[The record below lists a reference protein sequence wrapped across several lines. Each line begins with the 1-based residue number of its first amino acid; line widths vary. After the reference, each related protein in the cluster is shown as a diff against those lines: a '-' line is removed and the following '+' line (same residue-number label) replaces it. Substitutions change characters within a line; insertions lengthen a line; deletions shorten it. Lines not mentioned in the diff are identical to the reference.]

1 MCGVWA
7 EADGSSRGRQVEERG
22 ELTTRELT
30 QHWRAERRERTRHTG
45 KKKGKEQH
53 DNENEGDE

>member
-1 MCGVWA
+1 MVLAG
-7 EADGSSRGRQVEERG
+7 GGRWRRG
-22 ELTTRELT
+22 ELTTRELS

-53 DNENEGDE
+53 ENEN